1 MLEKEVCKKKH
12 IVLVVD
18 DDEAMR
24 FLMTESI
31 SQAGVCVEEAENGIE
46 ALKIFERTRPDLVLM
61 DVNMPKMDGFTA
73 CTRLRQMPGGKNAT
87 IIMVTG
93 LDDVKSIQMAYHVGA
108 TDFITKPISW
118 PVLKQRVIYLL
129 RAGDTVKA
137 LRKSEKRLTHAKQ
150 VAKLG
155 NWDWDIVTGDIFWS
169 DEIYT
174 MLELKP
180 GQFRPELDVFID
192 AVHPG
197 ERLNTKKAFLKALY
211 DNNKG
216 FNIDH
221 KVVLADGTERTLSQ
235 QIITIRDESGKP
247 VHMHGIMQDI
257 TEHKKAEEKIRTLAY
272 YDPLTSLPNREL
284 FKEHTNH
291 AIRTAKRNGTY
302 LALIYLDLDQFKR
315 INDTLGH
322 SAGDELLK
330 KVAKTLYKSIRSSD
344 IVGIAHN
351 KEPDGASI
359 SRLGGDEFSILITG
373 LTDVQNSAKVADR
386 VIKNLSRPILIEGH
400 EFTVSCSMG
409 IALYPMDGKD
419 VETLLKNADA
429 AMYNAKERGRN
440 NYQFYTTEMNSH
452 ILAKVSMEA
461 KLKNALKKNEFLVYY
476 QPQVEAATGRFIGLE
491 ALIRWQHPEMGLVQP
506 NDFIPLSEETGL
518 IIPIGEFVLKTACEQ
533 ARTFIDSGL
542 PRLRMAVNISG
553 KQFKEKNL
561 VDTLLRIL
569 CETDL
574 DPQYLEVELTESS
587 LINDVDKTINML
599 KKIKE
604 TGVKVA
610 IDDFGTGYSSMNYL
624 KQFPLDTLKIDY
636 TFVKDI
642 ETNPD
647 DVAITKAIISMA
659 KSLGLSTIAE
669 GVETEKQYEI
679 LCDMGCDEIQGF
691 LISRPV
697 PAEDIVFVLNRL
709 ALERCEPTA
718 SRTRTGHGTNGKA
731 VSTAATAF

>member
-1 MLEKEVCKKKH
+1 MLEKEGCKKKH

-24 FLMTESI
+24 FLMVQSI

-46 ALKIFERTRPDLVLM
+46 ALNIFERTRPDLVLM

-73 CTRLRQMPGGKNAT
+73 CARLRQMPEGKSAI

-93 LDDVKSIQMAYHVGA
+93 LDDVKSIQKAYQVGA

-118 PVLKQRVIYLL
+118 PVLQQRVIYLL

-155 NWDWDIVTGDIFWS
+155 NWDWNIVTGDIFWS

-180 GQFRPELDVFID
+180 GQFKPKLDVFID
-192 AVHPG
+192 AVHPD
-197 ERLNTKKAFLKALY
+197 ERSSIKKAFLKALY
-211 DNNKG
+211 DNNKS

-221 KVVLADGTERTLSQ
+221 KVILADGIERTLSHQ
-235 QIITIRDESGKP
+235 VITIRDESGKP
-247 VHMHGIMQDI
+247 IHMHGIMQDI

-272 YDPLTSLPNREL
+272 YDPLTGLPNREL
-284 FKEHTNH
+284 FKEHTSH

-302 LALIYLDLDQFKR
+302 LALVYLDLDQFKR

-351 KEPDGASI
+351 KESDGHSI
-359 SRLGGDEFSILITG
+359 SRLGGDEFSILITD
-373 LTDVQNSAKVADR
+373 LTDVQNSAKVAYR

-429 AMYNAKERGRN
+429 AMYSAKERGRN
-440 NYQFYTTEMNSH
+440 NYQFYTTGMNSH
-452 ILAKVSMEA
+452 ILARVSMEA
-461 KLKNALKKNEFLVYY
+461 NLKNALKKNEFLVYY

-491 ALIRWQHPEMGLVQP
+491 ALIRWQHPEKGLVQP

-518 IIPIGEFVLKTACEQ
+518 IIPIGEFVLKTACRQ
-533 ARTFIDSGL
+533 AITFIDSGL

-561 VDTLLRIL
+561 VDTLVQIL
-569 CETDL
+569 YETGL

-587 LINDVDKTINML
+587 LIDDVDKTINML

-642 ETNPD
+642 ETSSD
-647 DVAITKAIISMA
+647 DVAITKAIIAMA

-697 PAEDIVFVLNRL
+697 PAEDIVSLINRL
-709 ALERCEPTA
+709 ASGRCEPTA
-718 SRTRTGHGTNGKA
+718 GRIPYFNSDNGRLI
-731 VSTAATAF
+731 F

>member
-1 MLEKEVCKKKH
+1 MLEKEECKKKH

-31 SQAGVCVEEAENGIE
+31 SQAGVCVEEAKNGIE
-46 ALKIFERTRPDLVLM
+46 ALNIFERTRPDLVLM

-73 CTRLRQMPGGKNAT
+73 CERLRRMPEGKSTT

-93 LDDVKSIQMAYHVGA
+93 LDDLKSIQMAYHVGA

-118 PVLKQRVIYLL
+118 PVLQQRVIYLL
-129 RAGDTVKA
+129 RAGDTLKA

-155 NWDWDIVTGDIFWS
+155 NWDWNIVTGDIFWS

-174 MLELKP
+174 MLELEP
-180 GQFRPELDVFID
+180 GQFKPKLDLFIN
-192 AVHPG
+192 AVHPD
-197 ERLNTKKAFLKALY
+197 ERASIKKAFLKALH
-211 DNNKG
+211 DNHEG
-216 FNIDH
+216 FNIVH
-221 KVVLADGTERTLSQ
+221 KVVLADGIERTLNH
-235 QIITIRDESGKP
+235 QIITIRDESGKSI
-247 VHMHGIMQDI
+247 HMHGIMQDI

-284 FKEHTNH
+284 FKEHTSH

-330 KVAKTLYKSIRSSD
+330 KVAKTLYKSIRSFD
-344 IVGIAHN
+344 IVGIAHK
-351 KEPDGASI
+351 KESDRHSI
-359 SRLGGDEFSILITG
+359 SRLGGDEFSILITD
-373 LTDVQNSAKVADR
+373 LTEVQNSAKVADR

-400 EFTVSCSMG
+400 EFTVSCNMG

-419 VETLLKNADA
+419 VESLLKNADA

-452 ILAKVSMEA
+452 ILARVSMEA
-461 KLKNALKKNEFLVYY
+461 NLKNALKKNEFSVYY
-476 QPQVEAATGRFIGLE
+476 QPQVEATTGRFIGLE
-491 ALIRWQHPEMGLVQP
+491 ALIRWQHPEKGLIQP

-518 IIPIGEFVLKTACEQ
+518 IIPIGEFVLKTACRQ
-533 ARTFIDSGL
+533 AAAFIDSGL

-561 VDTLLRIL
+561 VDTLLQIL
-569 CETDL
+569 YETDL
-574 DPQYLEVELTESS
+574 ASQYLEVELTESS
-587 LINDVDKTINML
+587 LINDVDKTIKML
-599 KKIKE
+599 KKIKN

-647 DVAITKAIISMA
+647 DVAITKAIIAMA

-691 LISRPV
+691 LFGKPL
-697 PAEDIVFVLNRL
+697 PAEEIVSLLNK
-709 ALERCEPTA
+709 PTHF
-718 SRTRTGHGTNGKA
+718 SLNLNPIN
-731 VSTAATAF
+731 